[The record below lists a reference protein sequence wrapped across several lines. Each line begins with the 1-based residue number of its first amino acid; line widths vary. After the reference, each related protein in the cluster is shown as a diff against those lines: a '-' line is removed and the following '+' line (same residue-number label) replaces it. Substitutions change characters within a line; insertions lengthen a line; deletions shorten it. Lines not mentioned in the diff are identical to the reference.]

1 MEIMARPISTERK
14 EKNRLDKAKQIRELL
29 GAKALAAERPPK
41 KDDKPKADKPPKGNN
56 ENAAP
61 VLAKPNPKAH
71 AEKGKGRERVE
82 RGKKKGREIRLSEG
96 WLS

>member
-41 KDDKPKADKPPKGNN
+41 KDDKPKADKPPKGFSH
-56 ENAAP
+56 AKKHAP
-61 VLAKPNPKAH
+61 FGFTNGPGN
-71 AEKGKGRERVE
+71 GKGGSLLLKSVFLVFQEKV
-82 RGKKKGREIRLSEG
+82 LSY
-96 WLS
+96 